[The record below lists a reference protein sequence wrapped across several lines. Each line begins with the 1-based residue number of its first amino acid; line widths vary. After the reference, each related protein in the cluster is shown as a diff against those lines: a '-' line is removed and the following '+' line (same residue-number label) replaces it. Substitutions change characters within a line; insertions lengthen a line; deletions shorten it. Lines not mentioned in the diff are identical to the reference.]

1 MAVGN
6 HHAQDHLSR
15 PSRVAERFVREPDWP
30 LREGGSS
37 FVHHVVALAGTL
49 APLLALVLAALALV
63 PVWRVWGR
71 HRLAASGRWFE
82 LRLGERVSR
91 PALETLMS
99 TLARGLPRPLLG
111 PAPWV
116 ALSVT
121 AQEDRAECGLF
132 ISGGVP
138 VAQVRAAVEQGL
150 GGVTVETVAGNG
162 PLDDVCEDAR
172 LRAASLAPLASRL
185 LPLRVDHRVDPAG
198 QLLAALRAQE
208 AGEGGVI
215 QLTLQAA
222 PRSAASRARS
232 QSTRL
237 RAGRGLQPS
246 FGLTALQAFGSLLG
260 ELIDLF
266 TPASPH
272 SMNQK
277 GSQRTADPFSLER
290 ARAIDAKASAPLL
303 AATLRVG
310 AWAEGRRRAGG
321 RLGGLLAAFGQFYDL
336 GGLRKGF

>member
-1 MAVGN
+1 M
-6 HHAQDHLSR
+6 
-15 PSRVAERFVREPDWP
+15 REPDWP
-30 LREGGSS
+30 LHEGGSS

-49 APLLALVLAALALV
+49 APLLALVLAALALI
-63 PVWRVWGR
+63 PAWRVCGR

-82 LRLGERVSR
+82 LRLGEQVSR

-99 TLARGLPRPLLG
+99 TLAGGLPRPLLG

-150 GGVTVETVAGNG
+150 GGLTVETVAGNG

-172 LRAASLAPLASRL
+172 LRAASLAPLASRF

-215 QLTLQAA
+215 QLVMQAA

-232 QSTRL
+232 QSARL

-246 FGLTALQAFGSLLG
+246 F
-260 ELIDLF
+260 
-266 TPASPH
+266 
-272 SMNQK
+272 
-277 GSQRTADPFSLER
+277 
-290 ARAIDAKASAPLL
+290 
-303 AATLRVG
+303 RVD
-310 AWAEGRRRAGG
+310 GRYRRSG
-321 RLGGLLAAFGQFYDL
+321 RCWVS
-336 GGLRKGF
+336 